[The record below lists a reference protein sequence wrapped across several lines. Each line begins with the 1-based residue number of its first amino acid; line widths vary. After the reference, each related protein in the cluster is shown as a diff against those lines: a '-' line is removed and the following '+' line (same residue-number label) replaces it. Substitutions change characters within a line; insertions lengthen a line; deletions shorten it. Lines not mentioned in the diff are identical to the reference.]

1 MPTPQTLVSLN
12 WMGLSES
19 LFNIKGSTIMLIIAE
34 KEESHMVFYIT
45 EVQAMLFF
53 FTSYTVDELNTTTS
67 KNVIKYTAK

>member
-34 KEESHMVFYIT
+34 KEESHMVFFIT
-45 EVQAMLFF
+45 EVQAMFF
-53 FTSYTVDELNTTTS
+53 FYFLHR
-67 KNVIKYTAK
+67 